1 MKKRLLILTLF
12 AFIFTSIAAYSMNGT
27 YSSRNTG
34 VVVEQINYPRGSR
47 TVQTRYNNS
56 TSNSLN
62 STRRSIGYS
71 PTTKARGASYGMPA
85 GYYNQPVYIPATY
98 TPVTTT
104 RRYNIGGN
112 GYSNVYTEQTTRYY
126 GNPSIRTYPA
136 GSGMNNP
143 NRYLNW

>member
-1 MKKRLLILTLF
+1 MKKRLLILVLF
-12 AFIFTSIAAYSMNGT
+12 AFIFTSISAYSMNGI
-27 YSSRNTG
+27 YSSGGTG

-56 TSNSLN
+56 TNNSLN
-62 STRRSIGYS
+62 STQRSIGYS
-71 PTTKARGASYGMPA
+71 PTARGRRTYYGMPA
-85 GYYNQPVYIPATY
+85 GYYNQPGYIPATY

-104 RRYNIGGN
+104 KRYNVSGN

-126 GNPSIRTYPA
+126 GNPSIRTYSS